1 MKKRIELIDVAKAI
15 TIFLVIMGHT
25 TGNLE
30 TPMYRRLL
38 YSFHMPLFFFLA
50 GLSIKAVPLY
60 SWNDWRHFLRKNI
73 RAIVVPYFIWGLIY
87 AAFSFKNIGYLFYGS
102 WAALGSMGTLTSLWY
117 LSCLFI
123 ARVLIQI
130 VISAVNIPF
139 KKNPPNQAIYGVSGL
154 VMIATGLF
162 LPYIEGGY
170 LWCADVAFVAGGI
183 ILLGI
188 SLRRQILIF
197 AQQKTLVLVLSFIV
211 SLVLFYFGTVFRG
224 DALDLSLMCGSR
236 YGNKFWFLYTSL
248 FGSFTVLAFSMI
260 LCRIAREGARPFSVS
275 AVTYIGQRTM
285 GIFLI
290 HKNFLAMLIMPFAK
304 KIFPE
309 ETPILLIVFAAS
321 CVALIISII
330 LCKIIE
336 RYMPQLLGQFPNEY
350 KNENHPAK

>member
-50 GLSIKAVPLY
+50 GLSIKAVPLF
-60 SWNDWRHFLRKNI
+60 SWNDWRLFLRKNI
-73 RAIVVPYFIWGLIY
+73 RAIVIPYLIWGLIY

-117 LSCLFI
+117 LSCLFV
-123 ARVLIQI
+123 ARVLIQV
-130 VISAVNIPF
+130 VITALNILF
-139 KKNPPNQAIYGVSGL
+139 KKNPPNQAVYGISGFVL
-154 VMIATGLF
+154 IAIGFL

-170 LWCADVAFVAGGI
+170 PWCADVAFVAGGV

-188 SLRRQILIF
+188 ALRQQILVF
-197 AQQKTLVLVLSFIV
+197 AQQKTLVLVLACIV

-236 YGNKFWFLYTSL
+236 YGNKFWFLYNSL
-248 FGSFTVLAFSMI
+248 FGSLAVLSFSMI

-275 AVTYIGQRTM
+275 AVTYIGQRTL

-290 HKNFLAMLIMPFAK
+290 HKNFLAMLIMPAAK
-304 KIFPE
+304 KIFPAD
-309 ETPILLIVFAAS
+309 TPILLIVFAAS
-321 CVALIISII
+321 CVALAISMV

-336 RYMPQLLGQFPNEY
+336 RYMPSLLGQFPNEY
-350 KNENHPAK
+350 RNEK